1 MAEPVGPI
9 GQSGQSGPSRPVG
22 PSEPSGPSGP
32 FERIHGAGR
41 AAQSRSAPAGAALAL
56 ILLLRVGAGHGA
68 ADAPTTLRAAAPR
81 HGQPI
86 SAAAAQAQD
95 LTVFPDGSGLPP
107 GRGTAAQGQ
116 PLFEARCA
124 ACHGAGG
131 TGGTGGGGGSGSGS
145 GTGSGSSGRLV
156 GRAPL
161 GAAPW
166 PDKTIGQYWPQAS
179 TVFDYI
185 RRAMPWGAPG
195 SLSADEVYALTAWL
209 LNANGVIG
217 ADVEL
222 NALTLPAVRMPN
234 RDGFVR
240 SPH

>member
-1 MAEPVGPI
+1 M
-9 GQSGQSGPSRPVG
+9 
-22 PSEPSGPSGP
+22 
-32 FERIHGAGR
+32 
-41 AAQSRSAPAGAALAL
+41 
-56 ILLLRVGAGHGA
+56 
-68 ADAPTTLRAAAPR
+68 
-81 HGQPI
+81 
-86 SAAAAQAQD
+86 
-95 LTVFPDGSGLPP
+95 FPDGSGLPP

-116 PLFEARCA
+116 PLFAARCA

-131 TGGTGGGGGSGSGS
+131 NGGP
-145 GTGSGSSGRLV
+145 SGRLV

-166 PDKTIGQYWPQAS
+166 PDKTIGQYWPHAS

-185 RRAMPWGAPG
+185 RRAMPWDAAG

-209 LNANGVIG
+209 LHANGVIG
-217 ADVEL
+217 ADAEMT
-222 NALTLPAVRMPN
+222 ALTLPAVRMPN